1 MSVEK
6 QAQNLGF
13 RIIGDLRRCDELE
26 QSKRY
31 MCFCDEANNE
41 YILYRGVLTIVAAD
55 GKIY

>member
-13 RIIGDLRRCDELE
+13 KIVGTLRRCTELE
-26 QSKRY
+26 RSKRY
-31 MCFCDEANNE
+31 LCFCDEADNK
-41 YILYRGVLTIVAAD
+41 YLLYRGVLTIIASN